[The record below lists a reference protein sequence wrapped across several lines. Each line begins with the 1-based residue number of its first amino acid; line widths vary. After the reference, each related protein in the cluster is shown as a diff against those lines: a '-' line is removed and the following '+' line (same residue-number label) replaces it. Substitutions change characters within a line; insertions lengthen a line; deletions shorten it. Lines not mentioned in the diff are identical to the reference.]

1 MMLKKKS
8 MLVAL
13 VSILIICLVLVVNLA
28 GYLIYLELKDDELA
42 NAYRI
47 SLQKVNAKVYSK
59 HIEIDR
65 LGASFSSTGLLNKSA
80 VLEGIVRNDGYR
92 DITDLVIKVK
102 FLDNDGAVIYEV
114 TFRPLEPSL
123 GSYGAFAP
131 TTISHVTD
139 ASTQAIRPE
148 SSHPFK
154 KVMVNCPEGILSEL
168 KAGAGSPGGKGR
180 WAGRFDYDILSVNF

>member
-8 MLVAL
+8 ILVAL
-13 VSILIICLVLVVNLA
+13 ISILIICLVLVVNLA
-28 GYLIYLELKDDELA
+28 GYLLYLELKEDELA
-42 NAYRI
+42 NAYRM
-47 SLQKVNAKVYSK
+47 SLQRVNAKVYSK

-65 LGASFSSTGLLNKSA
+65 LEASFRSTGLLNKS
-80 VLEGIVRNDGYR
+80 VILEGIVRNNGYK
-92 DITDLVIKVK
+92 DITDLIVKVN

-123 GSYGAFAP
+123 GSYGTFAP
-131 TTISHVTD
+131 TSISHVTD
-139 ASTQAIRPE
+139 ASTRAIRPE

-154 KVMVNCPEGILSEL
+154 KVLVNCPKEILSEL
-168 KAGAGSPGGKGR
+168 KRLAGSPGDKGR